1 MYFCSARECDIGCDF
16 LVHRNTVLLRIRA
29 KRNKTNWWLENGV
42 GDSNKNQCCLWFEL
56 LCRWVVSR
64 YMHTPCQPHF
74 EVVCRIVHYLKGA
87 LGCGLLYS
95 PSASLSVTGFGDAKW
110 VSSRFDRPST
120 SGYCTFVGN
129 YLVT

>member
-1 MYFCSARECDIGCDF
+1 
-16 LVHRNTVLLRIRA
+16 
-29 KRNKTNWWLENGV
+29 
-42 GDSNKNQCCLWFEL
+42 
-56 LCRWVVSR
+56 
-64 YMHTPCQPHF
+64 MHTPCQPHF
-74 EVVCRIVHYLKGA
+74 EVVCCIVHYLKGA

-129 YLVT
+129 YLVTWCSKKQNVVTHSSVEAEYRAIT